1 MIKFRFFKKGKSELA
16 TADTKKIQESK
27 EKSLKT
33 PLLPKRKNLLWK
45 Q

>member
-1 MIKFRFFKKGKSELA
+1 MIKFRFFKKGKNELA
-16 TADTKKIQESK
+16 TADTKTNPRIKGK
-27 EKSLKT
+27 VVKD